1 MRQTNENAAPP
12 PAGLPTWLTR
22 RVAALVAGPLLGLVG
37 WGLAATLAP
46 DLPPAAARVVGLTC
60 WIAAWWVAEPIPIP
74 ATSLMPIVLFPL
86 FQIESARKVATV
98 YANHLII
105 LLLAGFLIARSLE
118 IWGLHRRL
126 ALTVVS
132 WVGESPRQL
141 VFGFTV
147 AAAFLSM
154 WISNTATTLM
164 LIPIALSVVAR
175 VGASL
180 TAAQSASFQCCIL
193 LGVAYG
199 ANVGGT
205 GTLIGTPPNLMFAE
219 YQPQIDFLRWLAF
232 GVPVVVIFV
241 PLIAW
246 LLTRVLVPLPGG
258 RSASERAVV
267 VHELRALGPLRGPE
281 LRVAVIFAI
290 TAALWIFKGNSTV
303 PGWCWGLSDRFWDA
317 LGAPGSIGV
326 PIAQLESYF
335 PDAFVGV
342 LMALVLFVTPAGEAA
357 RRPLLVWSDAEAM
370 PWGMLLLFGGGF
382 AIAGAFESSGLSRWL
397 GGVMSGWLDLPYP
410 LLLVS
415 ITTVVVFLTEFTSN
429 TASTAI
435 LMPILDGAASAAN
448 IASIRLMLP
457 AVIAVSFAF
466 MLPVATAPNAIV
478 FATGKVPIGR
488 MVAAGFWLNWVG
500 VGVVFVVILYIAP
513 WFGIL

>member
-1 MRQTNENAAPP
+1 MRAA
-12 PAGLPTWLTR
+12 WL
-22 RVAALVAGPLLGLVG
+22 LAGPVLGLIGGV
-37 WGLAATLAP
+37 LIQALAP
-46 DLPPAAARVVGLTC
+46 NLPPAAARVVGLTI
-60 WIAAWWVAEPIPIP
+60 WIALWWVGEPIPIP

-86 FQIESARKVATV
+86 FQVESAHKVATV
-98 YANHLII
+98 YANHLIL

-118 IWGLHRRL
+118 VWGLHRRL

-141 VFGFTV
+141 VFGFTM

-175 VGASL
+175 IGSTMSARDV
-180 TAAQSASFQCCIL
+180 ASFQCCIL

-219 YQPQIDFLRWLAF
+219 YQPQIDFLRWLGF
-232 GVPVVVIFV
+232 GVPVVVVFT

-246 LLTRVLVPLPGG
+246 LLTRVLVPVPAVEGVGG
-258 RSASERAVV
+258 KDVV
-267 VHELRALGPLRGPE
+267 RTELAGLGRLCGPE
-281 LRVAVIFAI
+281 LRVAVCFAL

-303 PGWCWGLSDRFWDA
+303 PGWSWMLSERW
-317 LGAPGSIGV
+317 LGVVGV
-326 PIAQLESYF
+326 PLAQLDRYY

-342 LMALVLFVTPAGEAA
+342 LMALVLFALPAGRNE
-357 RRPLLVWSDAEAM
+357 RRPLLVWDDAKDM

-382 AIAGAFESSGLSRWL
+382 AIAGAFESSGLSGWL
-397 GGVMSGWLDLPYP
+397 GGVMSGWLDLPRS
-410 LLLVS
+410 LLQLC
-415 ITTVVVFLTEFTSN
+415 IATVVVFMTEVTSN

-435 LMPILDGAASAAN
+435 LMPILEGAASKAQVP
-448 IASIRLMLP
+448 SIQLMLP

-478 FATGKVPIGR
+478 FATGKVPIRR

-500 VGVVFVVILYIAP
+500 VGVIFLVVTHIAP
-513 WFGIL
+513 WFGVL